1 MDARTFLGLEH
12 TDDPLRFRLPV
23 EQSLCTWGGFLFG
36 GAALGASLTA
46 MELATGRP
54 AVWATAQYLSFATP
68 PAMLD
73 IEVTVPSSGHNLSQ
87 ARAIAHVGDTEILTV
102 LGALGTR
109 PHDASG
115 QWARYPDDVPDVDA
129 CKPRE
134 FRSGNFRGESVMTRF
149 DQRLALG
156 RNPLE
161 LDGTPGDGRAA
172 LWVRLPDGLDLSAAA
187 LAILG
192 DFVPFGIGQSLGV
205 GAGGTSLDNTIRI
218 HRLVPTQWVLVDV
231 YVHAVAAGF
240 AHGRV
245 HLWAEDRTLLA
256 IASQSAIVR
265 YWKD

>member
-1 MDARTFLGLEH
+1 MDAREFLGLER

-36 GAALGASLTA
+36 GAGLGAAITA

-54 AVWATAQYLSFATP
+54 AVWATAQYLSFANP
-68 PAMLD
+68 PSTLD
-73 IEVTVPSSGHNLSQ
+73 IEVTVPSAGHNLSQ

-102 LGALGTR
+102 LGALGAR
-109 PHDASG
+109 ADDAAG
-115 QWARYPDDVPDVDA
+115 QWARYPEHVPSVDE
-129 CKPRE
+129 CTPRE
-134 FRSGNFRGESVMTRF
+134 VRSGGFRGESVMTRF
-149 DQRLALG
+149 DQRLAIG

-161 LDGTPGDGRAA
+161 LDGVPGDGRAS
-172 LWVRLPDGLDLSAAA
+172 LWIRPPEGLEPSAAT

-205 GAGGTSLDNTIRI
+205 GAGGTSLDNTLRI
-218 HRLVPTQWVLVDV
+218 HKLVPTEWVLVDV
-231 YVHAVAAGF
+231 HLHAVADGF